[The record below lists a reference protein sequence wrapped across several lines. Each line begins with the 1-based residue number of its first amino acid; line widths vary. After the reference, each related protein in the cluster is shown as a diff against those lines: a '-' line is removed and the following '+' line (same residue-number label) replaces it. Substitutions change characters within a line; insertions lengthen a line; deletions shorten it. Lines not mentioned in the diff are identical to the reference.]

1 MQSCI
6 EDGRR
11 PPGVD
16 FQELA
21 SNHPELLRSKGVVV
35 SDRGKVVR
43 KGRQVR
49 VEKMSESK
57 PFDDAS
63 LMTKALSKL
72 GASHHPRISQG
83 GNLFTD
89 LTAAGVEAA

>member
-1 MQSCI
+1 MQ
-6 EDGRR
+6 EQAPNR
-11 PPGVD
+11 PV
-16 FQELA
+16 
-21 SNHPELLRSKGVVV
+21 LLRSKGVVV

-63 LMTKALSKL
+63 LRDQSAVET
-72 GASHHPRISQG
+72 G
-83 GNLFTD
+83 GNRLLQDQSGRDLFTG

>member
-1 MQSCI
+1 MQ
-6 EDGRR
+6 EQAPNR
-11 PPGVD
+11 PVP
-16 FQELA
+16 
-21 SNHPELLRSKGVVV
+21 LRSKGVVV
-35 SDRGKVVR
+35 SDRGKAIR

-63 LMTKALSKL
+63 LMTKVLSKL
-72 GASHHPRISQG
+72 GASHDSRISQG
-83 GNLFTD
+83 GNLSTD